1 MNSFSFL
8 FFKSSNLRQILL
20 ITSISLIPLSV
31 SVKAEELKGYMYLYG
46 EVGADY
52 ISDVEIPSLNKRGGN
67 IHNEFSPFSGFF
79 SFNPKCYL
87 SKN

>member
-8 FFKSSNLRQILL
+8 FFKSSNRILRQILL

-31 SVKAEELKGYMYLYG
+31 SVKAEDLKGYMYLYG

-52 ISDVEIPSLNKRGGN
+52 I
-67 IHNEFSPFSGFF
+67 
-79 SFNPKCYL
+79 
-87 SKN
+87 